1 MLRVFIATLKAPV
14 PVSQIIDAWS
24 VCLALILLARRD
36 IVNNDSSRRHG
47 RSMPNLHSSPNGTAL
62 SSISVVANGDL
73 TVQAGRDG
81 DVGANVAVTSDRNLA
96 WTV

>member
-1 MLRVFIATLKAPV
+1 
-14 PVSQIIDAWS
+14 
-24 VCLALILLARRD
+24 
-36 IVNNDSSRRHG
+36 
-47 RSMPNLHSSPNGTAL
+47 MPNLYSSPNGTAL
-62 SSISVVANGDL
+62 PNINVVANGDL